1 MLNNSPWA
9 REEQSL
15 SAHLPEPI
23 VLFQLDR
30 IFHEEQLKWHQFLHE
45 GNRVRRSDALTYVMV
60 ESDAPVDPGPDLF
73 EHFDDFAHIG
83 FGIEGCAF
91 R

>member
-1 MLNNSPWA
+1 M
-9 REEQSL
+9 
-15 SAHLPEPI
+15 
-23 VLFQLDR
+23 
-30 IFHEEQLKWHQFLHE
+30 
-45 GNRVRRSDALTYVMV
+45 DALTYVMV